1 MEQQTRMI
9 KHAKLREMIAQDQE
23 EVNYHDALAPFARK
37 LSAIDEKY
45 DVKDKVQSMDYI
57 PNHAK
62 EKAYQELF
70 LDDSED
76 LISND
81 FLEQF
86 IEEVKNYN
94 LKAGTRHSSETTENV
109 LHTFKQSP
117 TSDEQSKQENAIKE
131 DFRKSI
137 HETFDTN
144 KHTFDTKEDENE
156 DHLLD
161 DVLEMLDENGISLNF
176 DNNQDDEEWQDK
188 TQQLTTAM
196 ETLEDN
202 FSDMSQ
208 KVLATNRLVNF
219 LLAIFI
225 LGLLILAGYVVY
237 MILGLQGI
245 L

>member
-1 MEQQTRMI
+1 MEHQTRMI
-9 KHAKLREMIAQDQE
+9 KYAKLREMIAHDQE
-23 EVNYHDALAPFARK
+23 DINYHDALAPFAKK

-45 DVKDKVQSMDYI
+45 VVKDKVQSSNYI

-62 EKAYQELF
+62 EKAYSELF
-70 LDDSED
+70 LNDSED

-94 LKAGTRHSSETTENV
+94 LQAGTRHSSETTENV

-117 TSDEQSKQENAIKE
+117 TFDSQSNQENAIKE
-131 DFRKSI
+131 DLKKSI
-137 HETFDTN
+137 YETTETMKHAFDTE
-144 KHTFDTKEDENE
+144 EDQEE

-161 DVLEMLDENGISLNF
+161 DVLEMLDEHGIAINF
-176 DNNQDDEEWQDK
+176 DSNHDDEEWQDK
-188 TQQLTTAM
+188 TQQLTSAM
-196 ETLEDN
+196 EIMEDN
-202 FSDMSQ
+202 LSDMSQ

-225 LGLLILAGYVVY
+225 LGLLILASYIVY

-245 L
+245 I